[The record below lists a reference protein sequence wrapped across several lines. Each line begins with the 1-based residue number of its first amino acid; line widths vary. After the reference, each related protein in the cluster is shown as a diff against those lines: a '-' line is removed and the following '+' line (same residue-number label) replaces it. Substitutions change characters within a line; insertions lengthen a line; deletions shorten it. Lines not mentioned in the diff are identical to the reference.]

1 VRIGVLGAGGR
12 MGREVCRAVLA
23 RPGLELAAAVDPGFA
38 GVELSELIGV
48 DAGAMKITGEFDAM
62 TAAGVE
68 VAVDFTRIEA
78 ARVTLPFCAESGIH
92 AVVGTTGLTTS
103 DLDDLGHRFTGVGRA
118 PNCVV
123 APNFAIGAVL
133 MMRFAELAAPWFSGA
148 EIIELHREGKLDA
161 PSGTAMRTA
170 EMIAGA
176 LRATEPAGGAR
187 DVAGDDGYPADRTVH
202 RLVDG
207 ARGGAGPG
215 GVRLHSVRL
224 PGFVAHQEV
233 VFGSDGQTLTIRHDS
248 TDRASFM
255 AGVMLAVESVPTRPG
270 LTVGLE
276 PLLGF

>member
-1 VRIGVLGAGGR
+1 VRIGVFGAGGR

-23 RPGLELAAAVDPGFA
+23 RPGLELVAAVDPGFDGTA
-38 GVELSELIGV
+38 LAELIGV
-48 DAGAMKITGEFDAM
+48 DAGALAVAAELEAM
-62 TAAGVE
+62 TAAGAE

-78 ARVTLPFCAESGIH
+78 ARVNLPFCAEAGIH
-92 AVVGTTGLTTS
+92 AVVGTTGLTES
-103 DLDDLGHRFTGVGRA
+103 DLDDLGHRFTGVGPA

-133 MMRFAELAAPWFSGA
+133 MMRFARLAAPWFSGA

-161 PSGTAMRTA
+161 PSGTALRTA
-170 EMIAGA
+170 EIIADA
-176 LRATEPAGGAR
+176 LREKAPPGAR
-187 DVAGDDGYPADRTVH
+187 DVAGAEGYPADRTVH
-202 RLVDG
+202 RLVEE

-233 VFGSDGQTLTIRHDS
+233 VFGAAGQTLTIRHDS
-248 TDRASFM
+248 TDRVSFM
-255 AGVMLAVESVPTRPG
+255 AGVLLAVEAVPTRQG

>member
-1 VRIGVLGAGGR
+1 
-12 MGREVCRAVLA
+12 MGREVSRAVLA

-38 GVELSELIGV
+38 GSELSELIGV
-48 DAGAMKITGEFDAM
+48 DAGAMMVAGELDAM
-62 TAAGVE
+62 TAADVE

-78 ARVTLPFCAESGIH
+78 ARVNLPFCAESGIH
-92 AVVGTTGLTTS
+92 AVVGTTGVTAA

-118 PNCVV
+118 PNCIV

-133 MMRFAELAAPWFSGA
+133 MMRFAELAAPWFAGA

-170 EMIAGA
+170 EIIAGA
-176 LRATEPAGGAR
+176 LRAAEPTGAAR
-187 DVAGDDGYPADRTVH
+187 DVAADDGYPADRTVH
-202 RLVDG
+202 HLLDG
-207 ARGGAGPG
+207 ARGGTGPG
-215 GVRLHSVRL
+215 GVRMHSVRL